1 MNACNLLSSVRLITT
16 TNYFDVSQVVK
27 SFVYVS
33 DDKHHD
39 TWFVQHVLPNL
50 IAQLP
55 RGYKYKRI
63 WVSTDG
69 APSHFKSRCV
79 NKHLISFSQ
88 FNFNNLITMIIIL
101 VIVMFA
107 LGFLQ

>member
-1 MNACNLLSSVRLITT
+1 MNDCNLLSRVRLITL
-16 TNYFDVSQVVK
+16 TNYLDVLQTVK

-55 RGYKYKRI
+55 LECKYKRV
-63 WVSTDG
+63 WVSPDG

-79 NKHLISFSQ
+79 R
-88 FNFNNLITMIIIL
+88 
-101 VIVMFA
+101 
-107 LGFLQ
+107 